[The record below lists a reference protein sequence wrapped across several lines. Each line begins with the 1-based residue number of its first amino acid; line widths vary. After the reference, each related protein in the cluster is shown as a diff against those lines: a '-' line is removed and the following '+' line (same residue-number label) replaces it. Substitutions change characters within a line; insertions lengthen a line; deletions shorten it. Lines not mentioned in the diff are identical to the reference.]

1 MSETQAQTLETMDIQ
16 GILDHLPHRFP
27 FLLIDRIIEL
37 VPGER
42 VVALKNVSYNEPFFV
57 GHFPKYPVMPGVLI
71 VEAMAQAA
79 GVLSFRTTGDKPK
92 DGYLYLFAGID
103 NVRFKAQVTPGDQML
118 IEVKIERRMRNI
130 WKYKAVARVG
140 NNVVAEADM
149 MCAQVPTN
157 VPAKAESVATPA
169 A

>member
-1 MSETQAQTLETMDIQ
+1 MTQVLETMDIQ

-27 FLLIDRIIEL
+27 FLLIDRITEL

-71 VEAMAQAA
+71 IEAMAQAA

-103 NVRFKAQVTPGDQML
+103 NARFKAQVTPGDQLL
-118 IEVKIERRMRNI
+118 IEVSIERKMRNI
-130 WKYKAVARVG
+130 FKYKAVARVG
-140 NNVVAEADM
+140 GNVVAEADL
-149 MCAQVPTN
+149 MCAQVPTGAAA
-157 VPAKAESVATPA
+157 AKA
-169 A
+169 

>member
-1 MSETQAQTLETMDIQ
+1 MDIQ

-27 FLLIDRIIEL
+27 FLLIDRITEL

-71 VEAMAQAA
+71 IEAMAQAA

-103 NVRFKAQVTPGDQML
+103 NARFKAQVTPGDQLL
-118 IEVKIERRMRNI
+118 IEVSIERKMRNI
-130 WKYKAVARVG
+130 FKYKAVARVG
-140 NNVVAEADM
+140 GNVVAEADL
-149 MCAQVPTN
+149 MCAQVPTGAAA
-157 VPAKAESVATPA
+157 AKA
-169 A
+169 

>member
-1 MSETQAQTLETMDIQ
+1 MNDTQVQTLETMDIQ

-27 FLLIDRIIEL
+27 FLLIDRITEL
-37 VPGER
+37 VPGEHI
-42 VVALKNVSYNEPFFV
+42 VALKNVSYNEPFFV

-92 DGYLYLFAGID
+92 DGHLYLFAGID

-118 IEVKIERRMRNI
+118 IEVKIERRVRNI
-130 WKYKAVARVG
+130 WKYKGVARVG
-140 NNVVAEADM
+140 GNVVAEADM

-157 VPAKAESVATPA
+157 AAPA
-169 A
+169 AGASA

>member
-1 MSETQAQTLETMDIQ
+1 MTQVLEAMDIQ

-27 FLLIDRIIEL
+27 FLLIDRITEL

-42 VVALKNVSYNEPFFV
+42 IVALKNVSYNEPFFV

-92 DGYLYLFAGID
+92 DGFLYLFAGID
-103 NVRFKAQVTPGDQML
+103 DVRFKSQVTPGDQML
-118 IEVKIERRMRNI
+118 IEVKLERRLRNI
-130 WKYKAVARVG
+130 WKYKAVARVDG
-140 NNVVAEADM
+140 NVVAEASL
-149 MCAQVPTN
+149 MCAQVPTGDKA
-157 VPAKAESVATPA
+157 AKAPAPA
-169 A
+169 AAPAA